1 MTTSSTSVAMTTF
14 PASSANELVQRVAHN
29 LADVRAR
36 IAATGRD
43 LASVRIVAVTKTF
56 GVDAVRAARSNGLT
70 DLGENYVDELCEKRA
85 QSDDA
90 TITWYYLGALQSNK
104 VRRVVECAD
113 VVCGVSRLK
122 EMERIA
128 RFAPSRGL
136 YVQVDYTGAPE
147 RNGAP
152 EGDVALLVA
161 RGRVLGLN
169 VRGLM
174 TVAPNDRDGARKAFR
189 SLGALADD
197 LGLVERSMGMSDD
210 LELACEFGTSE
221 VRIGR
226 ALFGE
231 RDAR

>member
-1 MTTSSTSVAMTTF
+1 M
-14 PASSANELVQRVAHN
+14 
-29 LADVRAR
+29 
-36 IAATGRD
+36 
-43 LASVRIVAVTKTF
+43 
-56 GVDAVRAARSNGLT
+56 
-70 DLGENYVDELCEKRA
+70 
-85 QSDDA
+85 
-90 TITWYYLGALQSNK
+90 
-104 VRRVVECAD
+104 
-113 VVCGVSRLK
+113 
-122 EMERIA
+122 
-128 RFAPSRGL
+128 
-136 YVQVDYTGAPE
+136 
-147 RNGAP
+147 
-152 EGDVALLVA
+152 ALLVA

-174 TVAPNDRDGARKAFR
+174 TVAPNDRDGARQAFR